1 MDNLL
6 NLLLVFSDWSLL
18 GLRIVFGAIFIAHG
32 FPKIKNLKT
41 NAQNFEM
48 MGFKPGVF
56 WGTIV
61 AFVEFFGGLAIIAG
75 LYTQIAALLLAID
88 MAVATLW
95 KIKRGQ
101 KFISGFELDL
111 ILFVV
116 GLAVATLGAGIYSL
130 SRFYHL
136 GY

>member
-18 GLRIVFGAIFIAHG
+18 GLRLVFGAIFIAHG
-32 FPKIKNLKT
+32 WPKIKNLKT
-41 NAQNFEM
+41 NSQNFEM
-48 MGFKPGVF
+48 MGFKPGAF

-61 AFVEFFGGLAIIAG
+61 AFVEFFGGLAIIVG
-75 LYTQIAALLLAID
+75 LYTQIAALLLAIN

-101 KFISGFELDL
+101 KFIGGFELDL
-111 ILFVV
+111 TLFVV
-116 GLAVATLGAGIYSL
+116 GLTPATLGAGIYSL
-130 SRFYHL
+130 SQFYHI